1 MTGTCA
7 LCGTN
12 GTLLDSHF
20 MPRSLYHELLEPG
33 FAIKQIVVLRGDKT
47 NQSAQQFSMHLLCQ
61 ACEIRFQKG
70 GEDWTLGNR
79 YRSDGS
85 FPLRDLLLNA
95 VPSETKPDGSRV
107 YEARAVAGLAVDQLI
122 YFAAS
127 IFWRAG
133 ITDWRVKFADAPK
146 IDLDAPLMAELGD
159 FLLEKG
165 PLPPRVSVFIAV
177 DETSAPWRAMWSPK
191 KQNERPQLRYSFY
204 IPGIIMELGV
214 DLPVDLRIPSVSDP
228 KGLVVLS
235 RVVFSYV
242 AAMGAELVDTSEVSK
257 SLAKHLT

>member
-20 MPRSLYHELLEPG
+20 MPRSLYQELLQPG
-33 FAIKQIVVLRGDKT
+33 FAIKQIVVLTGDKT
-47 NQSAQQFSMHLLCQ
+47 NQSGQQFSMHLLCQ

-133 ITDWRVKFADAPK
+133 ITS
-146 IDLDAPLMAELGD
+146 G
-159 FLLEKG
+159 G
-165 PLPPRVSVFIAV
+165 
-177 DETSAPWRAMWSPK
+177 
-191 KQNERPQLRYSFY
+191 
-204 IPGIIMELGV
+204 
-214 DLPVDLRIPSVSDP
+214 
-228 KGLVVLS
+228 
-235 RVVFSYV
+235 
-242 AAMGAELVDTSEVSK
+242 
-257 SLAKHLT
+257 